1 MSTLKILDAIGN
13 TPFVELR
20 NVVPAGSAR
29 VVVKLESANPTGS
42 MKDRMARAMIE
53 CAAADGR
60 LSPRGTVVEYTA
72 GTTGISLAFVCA
84 ALGYRTHFV
93 FSDAFSDEKRY
104 TMRAYG
110 AQITD
115 VPSDGKKITEQLVKK
130 MIGTAGEISR
140 TSCFFSEM

>member
-13 TPFVELR
+13 TPLVELR

-60 LSPRGTVVEYTA
+60 LSPRGTVVE
-72 GTTGISLAFVCA
+72 
-84 ALGYRTHFV
+84 
-93 FSDAFSDEKRY
+93 
-104 TMRAYG
+104 
-110 AQITD
+110 
-115 VPSDGKKITEQLVKK
+115 
-130 MIGTAGEISR
+130 
-140 TSCFFSEM
+140 